1 MCVGIVPFLLLIF
14 LSFKRSTKSYFDVMS
29 EDKERRPY
37 RGRLAPTPSG
47 YLHEGHV
54 RTFRTAWDRARSCGG
69 TLVFRMD
76 DLDPARCTEE
86 YAKACIEDMQ
96 GMGLDWDEGLDKDGS
111 FGPYEQSRR
120 SELYLNAL
128 RTLLELGCI
137 YPCLKTRREI
147 NAAGILDSSGKENLY
162 PEYFR
167 PDSTSEL
174 PQDFP
179 GNYNWRFRTNWGD
192 WLGYTDIKKA
202 EQSFLVGK
210 DLSDFL
216 VWRKD
221 GVAAYELATVVD
233 DYLMQITE
241 VVRGEDLLVSSAR
254 QCLLF
259 DALGWGRPSF
269 YHCELLLDA
278 DGNKLSKSARTLP
291 RLFSTS

>member
-1 MCVGIVPFLLLIF
+1 
-14 LSFKRSTKSYFDVMS
+14 MS
-29 EDKERRPY
+29 EEKAKQAY

-47 YLHEGHV
+47 FLHQGHV
-54 RTFRTAWDRARSCGG
+54 RTFRTAWDRTRSCGG

-76 DLDPARCTEE
+76 DLDSARCTEE
-86 YAKACIEDMQ
+86 FAEACIEDMQ
-96 GMGLDWDEGLDKDGS
+96 GMDLDWDEGPDKGGS
-111 FGPYEQSRR
+111 YGPYNQSRR

-128 RTLLELGCI
+128 RTLHELGCV

-147 NAAGILDSSGKENLY
+147 SAAGILDSSGKEYLY

-167 PDSTSEL
+167 PDYTEKL
-174 PQDFP
+174 PDDFP
-179 GNYNWRFRTNWGD
+179 GEYNWRFRTNWGERV
-192 WLGYTDIKKA
+192 GFTDIKKA
-202 EQSFLVGK
+202 EQSFHVGK

-233 DYLMQITE
+233 DHLMQITE

-259 DALGWGRPSF
+259 DALGWVRPTF

-278 DGNKLSKSARTLP
+278 DGNKLSKSARILS
-291 RLFSTS
+291 RLFSAS

>member
-1 MCVGIVPFLLLIF
+1 
-14 LSFKRSTKSYFDVMS
+14 MS
-29 EDKERRPY
+29 EEKAKQAY

-47 YLHEGHV
+47 FLHQGHV
-54 RTFRTAWDRARSCGG
+54 RTFHTAWDRARSFGG
-69 TLVFRMD
+69 ALVFRMD
-76 DLDPARCTEE
+76 DLDSSRCTEE
-86 YAKACIEDMQ
+86 YAQACIEDMQ
-96 GMGLDWDEGLDKDGS
+96 GMGLDWDEGADKGGF
-111 FGPYEQSRR
+111 FGPYNQSQRT
-120 SELYLNAL
+120 EFYLNAL
-128 RTLLELGCI
+128 GALHEMGCI

-147 NAAGILDSSGKENLY
+147 SAAGILDSSGKEYLY

-167 PDSTSEL
+167 PDYNEKL
-174 PQDFP
+174 PDDFP

-192 WLGYTDIKKA
+192 EVGFTDIKKA

-210 DLSDFL
+210 ELSDFL

-233 DYLMQITE
+233 DHLMQITE

-259 DALGWGRPSF
+259 DALGWVRPTF
-269 YHCELLLDA
+269 YHCGLMRDK

-291 RLFSTS
+291 RLFSAS

>member
-1 MCVGIVPFLLLIF
+1 
-14 LSFKRSTKSYFDVMS
+14 MS
-29 EDKERRPY
+29 EDKAKQAY

-47 YLHEGHV
+47 FLHQGHV
-54 RTFRTAWDRARSCGG
+54 RTFRTAWDRARSARG

-76 DLDPARCTEE
+76 DLDSARCTDE
-86 YAKACIEDMQ
+86 YVQACIEDIQ
-96 GMGLDWDEGLDKDGS
+96 GMGLDWDEGPDKGGS
-111 FGPYEQSRR
+111 FGPYNQSRR

-128 RTLLELGCI
+128 RTLHELGCI

-147 NAAGILDSSGKENLY
+147 SAAGALDSSGKEYLY

-167 PDSTSEL
+167 PHYTAEKVL
-174 PQDFP
+174 EDFP
-179 GNYNWRFRTNWGD
+179 GEYNWRFRTNWGHQ
-192 WLGYTDIKKA
+192 LGFTDIKKA
-202 EQSFLVGK
+202 EQSFLVGE

-221 GVAAYELATVVD
+221 GVASYELATVVD
-233 DYLMQITE
+233 DHLMQITE

-254 QCLLF
+254 QCLLW
-259 DALGWGRPSF
+259 DAFGWVRPTF

-291 RLFSTS
+291 RLFSGS

>member
-1 MCVGIVPFLLLIF
+1 
-14 LSFKRSTKSYFDVMS
+14 MS
-29 EDKERRPY
+29 EEKAKQAY

-47 YLHEGHV
+47 FLHQGHV
-54 RTFRTAWDRARSCGG
+54 RTFRAAWDRARSVGG

-76 DLDPARCTEE
+76 DLDSARCTEE
-86 YAKACIEDMQ
+86 FAEACIEDMQ
-96 GMGLDWDEGLDKDGS
+96 GMGLDWDEGPDQGGS
-111 FGPYEQSRR
+111 LGPYEQSRR

-128 RTLLELGCI
+128 RTLHELGCI

-147 NAAGILDSSGKENLY
+147 SAAGILDSIGKEYLY

-167 PDSTSEL
+167 LDYNEKLTD
-174 PQDFP
+174 DFP
-179 GNYNWRFRTNWGD
+179 GEYNWRFRTNWGERV
-192 WLGYTDIKKA
+192 GFTDIKKA
-202 EQSFLVGK
+202 EQSFHVGK

-233 DYLMQITE
+233 DHLMQITE

-259 DALGWGRPSF
+259 DALGWSRPDF
-269 YHCELLLDA
+269 YHCELLLGE
-278 DGNKLSKSARTLP
+278 DGKKLSKSTRSLP
-291 RLFSTS
+291 RLFSDS

>member
-1 MCVGIVPFLLLIF
+1 
-14 LSFKRSTKSYFDVMS
+14 MS
-29 EDKERRPY
+29 EEKAKQAY

-47 YLHEGHV
+47 FLHQGHV
-54 RTFRTAWDRARSCGG
+54 CTFRTAWDRARSAGG

-76 DLDPARCTEE
+76 DLDSARCTEE
-86 YAKACIEDMQ
+86 YAQACIDDMQ
-96 GMGLDWDEGLDKDGS
+96 GMGLDWEEGVGKGGP

-128 RTLLELGCI
+128 RTLHELGCI

-147 NAAGILDSSGKENLY
+147 SAAGILDSSGKEYLY
-162 PEYFR
+162 PECFR
-167 PDSTSEL
+167 SDSKEPL

-179 GNYNWRFRTNWGD
+179 GKYNWRFRTNWGD
-192 WLGYTDIKKA
+192 RVGFKDIKKA

-233 DYLMQITE
+233 DYLMQIKE

-259 DALGWGRPSF
+259 DAIGWVRPTF
-269 YHCELLLDA
+269 YHCELLLDS

-291 RLFSTS
+291 RLFSAS

>member
-1 MCVGIVPFLLLIF
+1 
-14 LSFKRSTKSYFDVMS
+14 MS
-29 EDKERRPY
+29 EEKAKQAY
-37 RGRLAPTPSG
+37 RVRLAPTPSG
-47 YLHEGHV
+47 FLHQGHV
-54 RTFRTAWDRARSCGG
+54 RTFRTALDLARSVGG

-86 YAKACIEDMQ
+86 YANACIEDLQ
-96 GMGLDWDEGLDKDGS
+96 GMGLDWDEGPDKG
-111 FGPYEQSRR
+111 GPFAPYNQSQRT
-120 SELYLNAL
+120 ELYLDAL
-128 RTLLELGCI
+128 RTLLEFGCI

-147 NAAGILDSSGKENLY
+147 SAAGILDSSGNEYLY

-167 PDSTSEL
+167 PDFTDEL

-179 GNYNWRFRTNWGD
+179 GKYNWRFRTNWGD
-192 WLGYTDIKKA
+192 RVGFTDMKKA

-233 DYLMQITE
+233 DHLMQITE

-259 DALGWGRPSF
+259 DALGWVCPIF
-269 YHCELLLDA
+269 YHCELMLDA

-291 RLFSTS
+291 RLFSAS

>member
-1 MCVGIVPFLLLIF
+1 
-14 LSFKRSTKSYFDVMS
+14 MS
-29 EDKERRPY
+29 EEKAKQAY

-47 YLHEGHV
+47 FLHQGHV
-54 RTFRTAWDRARSCGG
+54 RTFRTAWDRTRSCGG

-76 DLDPARCTEE
+76 DLDSARCTEE
-86 YAKACIEDMQ
+86 FAEACIEDMQ
-96 GMGLDWDEGLDKDGS
+96 GMDLDWDEGPDKG
-111 FGPYEQSRR
+111 GPYGPYNQSRR
-120 SELYLNAL
+120 TELYLNAL
-128 RTLLELGCI
+128 RTLHEMGCI

-147 NAAGILDSSGKENLY
+147 SAAGILDSSGKEYLY

-167 PDSTSEL
+167 TDYTEKLPD
-174 PQDFP
+174 DFP
-179 GNYNWRFRTNWGD
+179 GEYNWRFRTNWGD
-192 WLGYTDIKKA
+192 QVGFTDIKKA

-233 DYLMQITE
+233 DHLMQITE

-254 QCLLF
+254 QCLLW
-259 DALGWGRPSF
+259 DALGWVRPTF
-269 YHCELLLDA
+269 YHCELMRDA

-291 RLFSTS
+291 RLFSAS

>member
-1 MCVGIVPFLLLIF
+1 
-14 LSFKRSTKSYFDVMS
+14 
-29 EDKERRPY
+29 
-37 RGRLAPTPSG
+37 
-47 YLHEGHV
+47 
-54 RTFRTAWDRARSCGG
+54 
-69 TLVFRMD
+69 MD
-76 DLDPARCTEE
+76 DLDSARCTEE
-86 YAKACIEDMQ
+86 YAQACIDDMQ
-96 GMGLDWDEGLDKDGS
+96 GMGLDWEEGVGKGGP

-120 SELYLNAL
+120 SELYLDAL
-128 RTLLELGCI
+128 RTLHELGCI

-147 NAAGILDSSGKENLY
+147 SAAGILDSSGKEYLY
-162 PEYFR
+162 PECFR
-167 PDSTSEL
+167 SDSKEPL

-179 GNYNWRFRTNWGD
+179 GKYNWRFRTNWGD
-192 WLGYTDIKKA
+192 RVGFKDIKKA

-233 DYLMQITE
+233 DYLMQIKE

-259 DALGWGRPSF
+259 DAVGWVRPTF
-269 YHCELLLDA
+269 YHCELLLDS

-291 RLFSTS
+291 RLFSAS

>member
-1 MCVGIVPFLLLIF
+1 
-14 LSFKRSTKSYFDVMS
+14 MS
-29 EDKERRPY
+29 EEKAKQAY

-47 YLHEGHV
+47 FLHQGHV
-54 RTFRTAWDRARSCGG
+54 CTFRTAWDRARSAGG

-76 DLDPARCTEE
+76 DLDSARCTEE
-86 YAKACIEDMQ
+86 YAQACIDDMQ
-96 GMGLDWDEGLDKDGS
+96 GMGLDWEEGVGKGGP

-128 RTLLELGCI
+128 RTLHELGCI

-147 NAAGILDSSGKENLY
+147 SAAGILDSSGKEYLY
-162 PEYFR
+162 PECFR
-167 PDSTSEL
+167 SDSKEPL

-179 GNYNWRFRTNWGD
+179 GKYNWRFRTNWGD
-192 WLGYTDIKKA
+192 QVGFKDIKKA

-233 DYLMQITE
+233 DYLMQIKE

-254 QCLLF
+254 QCLIF
-259 DALGWGRPSF
+259 DAIGWVRPNF
-269 YHCELLLDA
+269 YHCELLLDS
-278 DGNKLSKSARTLP
+278 DGNKLSKSARMSP
-291 RLFSTS
+291 RLF

>member
-1 MCVGIVPFLLLIF
+1 
-14 LSFKRSTKSYFDVMS
+14 MS
-29 EDKERRPY
+29 EEKAKQAY

-47 YLHEGHV
+47 FLHQGHV
-54 RTFRTAWDRARSCGG
+54 RTFRSARDRVCSAGG

-76 DLDPARCTEE
+76 DLDLDRCTEE

-96 GMGLDWDEGLDKDGS
+96 GMGLDWDEGPDKGGP
-111 FGPYEQSRR
+111 FGPYNQSQRT
-120 SELYLNAL
+120 ELYLHAL

-147 NAAGILDSSGKENLY
+147 SAAGILDSSGKEYLY

-167 PDSTSEL
+167 PDSTDEL
-174 PQDFP
+174 PKDFP
-179 GNYNWRFRTNWGD
+179 GSYNWRFRTNWGD
-192 WLGYTDIKKA
+192 RVEFTDIKKA

-221 GVAAYELATVVD
+221 GVVAYELATVVD
-233 DYLMQITE
+233 DHLMQITE
-241 VVRGEDLLVSSAR
+241 VVRGEDLLISSAR

-259 DALGWGRPSF
+259 DALRWVRPTF
-269 YHCELLLDA
+269 YHCELMMDS

-291 RLFSTS
+291 RLFSAS

>member
-1 MCVGIVPFLLLIF
+1 
-14 LSFKRSTKSYFDVMS
+14 MS
-29 EDKERRPY
+29 EEKAKQAY

-47 YLHEGHV
+47 FLHQGHV
-54 RTFRTAWDRARSCGG
+54 RTFHTAWDRARSAGG
-69 TLVFRMD
+69 ALVFRMD
-76 DLDPARCTEE
+76 DLDPARCTEK

-96 GMGLDWDEGLDKDGS
+96 GMGLDWDEGPGKG
-111 FGPYEQSRR
+111 GPYGPYNQSRR
-120 SELYLNAL
+120 SELYFNTL
-128 RTLLELGCI
+128 RTLHEKGYI

-147 NAAGILDSSGKENLY
+147 SAAGILDSSRKEYLY
-162 PEYFR
+162 PESFR
-167 PDSTSEL
+167 PDSTDEL
-174 PQDFP
+174 TQDFP
-179 GNYNWRFRTNWGD
+179 GSYNWRFRTNWGD
-192 WLGYTDIKKA
+192 QVGFTDIKKA

-233 DYLMQITE
+233 DHLMQITE

-259 DALGWGRPSF
+259 DALGWVRPTF

-291 RLFSTS
+291 RLFSAS